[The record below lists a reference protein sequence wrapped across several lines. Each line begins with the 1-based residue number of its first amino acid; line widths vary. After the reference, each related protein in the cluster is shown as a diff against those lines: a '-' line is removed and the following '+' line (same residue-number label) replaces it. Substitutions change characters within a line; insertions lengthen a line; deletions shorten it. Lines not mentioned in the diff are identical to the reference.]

1 MQWAAIGRHCVM
13 LLALPGFL
21 EFPLFLMR
29 VTFCARHNE
38 SRWRGGGALK
48 VAQFINPPLL
58 FPKHLQLFW
67 VTRCHGVT
75 EAVTEAASGG
85 DVCLVYVAVAFHCAG
100 G

>member
-1 MQWAAIGRHCVM
+1 MQWAATGRHCVM

-29 VTFCARHNE
+29 VTFCATHNE
-38 SRWRGGGALK
+38 SRWGGELK

-58 FPKHLQLFW
+58 FSKHLQLFW
-67 VTRCHGVT
+67 VTRCHGVP
-75 EAVTEAASGG
+75 EAVTEATSGG